1 MKFNS
6 SLSFIS
12 SSIYIIAILAL
23 VTYITVIYLDLR
35 RRKYEVYADSIW
47 YSE

>member
-1 MKFNS
+1 MKFDS

-12 SSIYIIAILAL
+12 SVFFIIAILAL

-35 RRKYEVYADSIW
+35 KRRYEIFADSIW